1 MLTHVIDP
9 TQPEPNSTI
18 VLKNYNTG
26 SSKLVNLELSRVQKC
41 SAGTTEMNF
50 ILPKFWVTAAC

>member
-9 TQPEPNSTI
+9 TQPEPNSPI

-26 SSKLVNLELSRVQKC
+26 SSKLVNLERS
-41 SAGTTEMNF
+41 
-50 ILPKFWVTAAC
+50 